1 MGVGP
6 CEELLSKE
14 KKQANRSVIWY
25 KLLRMNRGLK
35 RYILIATWNPKSA
48 CSRTSGPMSRTN
60 IFTLIPPL
68 DIYTESKYYSIV
80 EYLSYDKKRVFI
92 YKALL
97 KKCGLSIFWVFC
109 KRSENPL
116 LKLFIYDFLI
126 LSPKIHSIPFDGDTL
141 VRGNLQWPARSVG
154 GHVVA
159 FVVPRFDTRTSG
171 NRDLCWCD
179 RTSGHH
185 VLAWE
190 STCLQQL
197 PGRQKA
203 SSVKGQ
209 GKTEQ

>member
-1 MGVGP
+1 M
-6 CEELLSKE
+6 
-14 KKQANRSVIWY
+14 I
-25 KLLRMNRGLK
+25 
-35 RYILIATWNPKSA
+35 
-48 CSRTSGPMSRTN
+48 
-60 IFTLIPPL
+60 
-68 DIYTESKYYSIV
+68 
-80 EYLSYDKKRVFI
+80 
-92 YKALL
+92 
-97 KKCGLSIFWVFC
+97 C
-109 KRSENPL
+109 KRSEIPL

-126 LSPKIHSIPFDGDTL
+126 FSPQIHSIPFDGDTL

-159 FVVPRFDTRTSG
+159 FVVARFDTRTSG

-190 STCLQQL
+190 STGLQQL

-209 GKTEQ
+209 GKTDNNGLTFLLRDFFCGQWTLRHSNVWSKAVFDTIYHLRTEEFSITLIDLALRVPYLQKWEKHREKTIF